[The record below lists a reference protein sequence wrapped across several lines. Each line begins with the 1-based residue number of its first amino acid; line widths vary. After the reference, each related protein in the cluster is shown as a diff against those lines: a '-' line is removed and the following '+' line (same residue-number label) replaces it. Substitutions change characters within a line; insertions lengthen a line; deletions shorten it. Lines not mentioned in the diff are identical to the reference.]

1 MSVNWKDKNSYITP
15 HFSVHEALWLPSWR
29 IYHKPSPIEKQQ
41 IIQLATAMEN
51 IRSLFDTAITVHCWI
66 RPLKVN
72 APHNLKNG
80 KNYNHYIGSK
90 SKKSAHIFGR
100 AVDFHIKG
108 YSGKRGCAKA
118 RQIIL
123 PHLKQWGIRME
134 NNQGGWI
141 HIDNYP
147 IKNKRFFKP

>member
-1 MSVNWKDKNSYITP
+1 MAVNWKTKNSYITP

-29 IYHKPSPIEKQQ
+29 IYHKPSAPEKKQ
-41 IIQLATAMEN
+41 IIRLAEAMEN
-51 IRSLFDTAITVHCWI
+51 IRGLFNRPITIHCWI

-72 APHNLKNG
+72 APNTRRHG
-80 KNYNHYIGSK
+80 KNYNRYIGSRA
-90 SKKSAHIFGR
+90 KKSAHIFGQ

-108 YSGKRGCAKA
+108 YSGKKGCRKA

-134 NNQGGWI
+134 NNSGGWI

-147 IKNKRFFKP
+147 VKNKRFFKP